1 MTLSPIVIFLLS
13 ISPWTG
19 LWRVQMVDSERA
31 ATHILV
37 RPDLSIELFEP
48 NWSYIFIEEAHFNFN
63 ELKLVGRADAGTQI
77 VDLHVNLIDSKRFEG
92 LVEMTI
98 GGGQFKAAAQ
108 VQGLKVVPFTP
119 PEPPKWIADAR
130 AQDMSR
136 IDILG
141 KIVREAPRDSFD
153 SFLKFWDQQIEWK
166 YYIFLQSHLYG
177 AQSNQQTRLSR
188 LHALFDS
195 LQGVEADSLKEL
207 EGQAIAAI
215 PARLRR
221 GLDTGMCKV
230 LIPVFSN
237 DHPTVEQVAVV
248 RVPYPD
254 GERPCCSFRNFKAEP
269 FLFLPIPLN
278 RPAESP

>member
-19 LWRVQMVDSERA
+19 LWRVQMVDSQRA

-48 NWSYIFIEEAHFNFN
+48 NWSYIFLEEVHFNYN
-63 ELKLVGRADAGTQI
+63 ELKLVGRADAGAQT
-77 VDLHVNLIDSKRFEG
+77 VDLHVNLIDSNRFEG

-108 VQGLKVVPFTP
+108 VNGLKVVPYAP
-119 PEPPKWIADAR
+119 LEPPKWIAEAR
-130 AQDMSR
+130 AEDSGR

-141 KIVREAPRDSFD
+141 KLVREAPRESFEE
-153 SFLKFWDQQIEWK
+153 FLRFWDRQIEWK
-166 YYIFLQSHLYG
+166 YYIFLQADLYG
-177 AQSNQQTRLSR
+177 AQNDPQMRLSR
-188 LHALFDS
+188 LHTLFDS
-195 LQGVEADSLKEL
+195 LQGTPADSLKTL
-207 EGQAIAAI
+207 EENAVSAM

-221 GLDTGMCKV
+221 VVQSADCQV
-230 LIPVFSN
+230 LLPVFTT
-237 DHPTVEQVAVV
+237 DHPAVEQIAVV

-254 GERPCCSFRNFKAEP
+254 GERPCCSFKNFKAEQ
-269 FLFLPIPLN
+269 FLFLPVPLS